1 MPCFVCII
9 LCVLVCNVHNFY
21 SVSFLNNWKIHVV
34 LLPLDMTFAHPLG
47 KNRADRSVACW
58 ILASLLSTFSFWTT
72 NFKFGQ
78 LLKKTLIWAI
88 DHNTDSLCMAK
99 KDCRVPYLIILLCLT
114 ASCDQFRQIEG
125 ILLKYDAI

>member
-1 MPCFVCII
+1 MWYYYHLIV
-9 LCVLVCNVHNFY
+9 
-21 SVSFLNNWKIHVV
+21 
-34 LLPLDMTFAHPLG
+34 DMTFAHPLG
-47 KNRADRSVACW
+47 KNWADRW

-78 LLKKTLIWAI
+78 LLKKTLIWTI
-88 DHNTDSLCMAK
+88 DHNTDSLCMAE

-114 ASCDQFRQIEG
+114 ASCDQFQQIEG